1 MEYGALFARLRER
14 LRGRRSL
21 ERLLRVADVRSL
33 SPTLT
38 VYVIDV
44 DQHRVLLAATPH
56 ALSMCARYPI
66 PRPTPAEEPAPQTV

>member
-1 MEYGALFARLRER
+1 MEYGALFARLRNR

-21 ERLLRVADVRSL
+21 ERILHVADVQSL

-44 DQHRVLLAATPH
+44 DDHRVLLAATPH
-56 ALSMCARYPI
+56 AVSMCARYPL
-66 PRPTPAEEPAPQTV
+66 PPARPAEEPAPQTV